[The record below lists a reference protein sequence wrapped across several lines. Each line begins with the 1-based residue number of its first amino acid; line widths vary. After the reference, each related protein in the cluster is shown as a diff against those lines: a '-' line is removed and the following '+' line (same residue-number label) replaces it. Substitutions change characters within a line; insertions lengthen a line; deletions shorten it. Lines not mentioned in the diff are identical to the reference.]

1 MVGDAVTM
9 ECPACWGKKK
19 ACPKCSGS
27 GKVADRQL
35 SPNFKLS
42 ELVGSNTAKAKGLAN
57 DPTPEIEE
65 ALEDLCKEALEPM
78 RALVGPLKVNSGYR
92 SEAVNKAVGGS
103 KSSAHCHG
111 HAADVVPLKCTWKQ
125 AMDKVVEAKLELD
138 QLIYEHT
145 WLHVG
150 HVHPKT
156 KGKRGD
162 LLTMFKKDGKVT
174 YEEYDANDG
183 RLA

>member
-1 MVGDAVTM
+1 MPAMTM
-9 ECPACWGKKK
+9 DCPACWGKKK
-19 ACPKCSGS
+19 TCPKCKGT
-27 GKVADRQL
+27 GKVPDRQL

-65 ALEDLCKEALEPM
+65 ALEDLCKDALEPI

-92 SEAVNKAVGGS
+92 SEVVNKSVGGS
-103 KSSAHCHG
+103 KNSAHCHG
-111 HAADVVPLKCTWKQ
+111 HAADVVPLKCTWKE
-125 AMDKVVEAKLELD
+125 AMDKVVASDIELD

-156 KGKRGD
+156 GDKRGD
-162 LLTMFKKDGKVT
+162 VLAMFKKGGKAT
-174 YEEYDANDG
+174 YEEYDPDDERIA
-183 RLA
+183 